1 MKIPEYLNFLVVM
14 KKKKIIIILS
24 LSIYGLLSGCN
35 DRDKPFQETLD
46 LLQGVYVISEA
57 RFLDSQYSDSVVYEI
72 GVMSFDPCL
81 YNHTNQDC
89 SGYIQAYPLEV
100 SEKDYFFF
108 NLDSDDW
115 NELIVF
121 PETVSDII
129 RINNLIPI
137 DIMFD
142 ESEVILEIFNRD
154 RVSRIPPYPYR
165 IVLTKP

>member
-1 MKIPEYLNFLVVM
+1 M
-14 KKKKIIIILS
+14 KKQD
-24 LSIYGLLSGCN
+24 LLFLIVLFGFISGCN

-46 LLQGVYVISEA
+46 LLQGTYVISEA

-129 RINNLIPI
+129 RINNLKPI
-137 DIMFD
+137 DIIFD

-154 RVSRIPPYPYR
+154 RVSRIPPYPYHVSLR
-165 IVLTKP
+165 RL